1 MSAARVF
8 VLPPRQRPLLKN
20 FCNRSLRSDS
30 QISVAFG
37 DDLTVLADLN
47 GVAIENGYA
56 EAVTAKFHRAV
67 RRRDPAFKCGLSWV
81 IINSHPHISFL
92 QWFNIDASR
101 SVNVCCC
108 VFSPGSSEFVG
119 AHR

>member
-20 FCNRSLRSDS
+20 FCDRSLRSDS

-47 GVAIENGYA
+47 GVAIENGYETQRSNA
-56 EAVTAKFHRAV
+56 
-67 RRRDPAFKCGLSWV
+67 GLV
-81 IINSHPHISFL
+81 
-92 QWFNIDASR
+92 
-101 SVNVCCC
+101 
-108 VFSPGSSEFVG
+108 GSSSIVT
-119 AHR
+119 RI